1 MLLVIPLIFLI
12 VSNFVVT
19 FMMPGFLQSVGSVEH
34 ESMINVG
41 LSK

>member
-1 MLLVIPLIFLI
+1 
-12 VSNFVVT
+12 
-19 FMMPGFLQSVGSVEH
+19 MMPGFLQSVGSVEH